1 MRLRHRN
8 LPDRDLVEGIPNT
21 SFPEETPDK
30 DCLRE
35 QIQRALPRGVLN
47 RDLSSKLP
55 IQTASPLGAQI
66 VGPTMKGYP
75 K

>member
-30 DCLRE
+30 DCLGE
-35 QIQRALPRGVLN
+35 QIQRVLPRGVLN

-55 IQTASPLGAQI
+55 I
-66 VGPTMKGYP
+66 
-75 K
+75 